1 MNDVDPVPDPA
12 KSAAAARLA
21 RQKRIVMIASCA
33 LIVGGFVVMFFVK
46 RLPLPMRILVG
57 MTDMI
62 GGVVLIIL
70 AQKE

>member
-1 MNDVDPVPDPA
+1 MNELDPEPDPA

-21 RQKRIVMIASCA
+21 RQKRIIVITSCVLIA
-33 LIVGGFVVMFFVK
+33 GGFVVMFFVK
-46 RLPLPMRILVG
+46 RLPLPMRMLVG
-57 MTDMI
+57 MTDVV